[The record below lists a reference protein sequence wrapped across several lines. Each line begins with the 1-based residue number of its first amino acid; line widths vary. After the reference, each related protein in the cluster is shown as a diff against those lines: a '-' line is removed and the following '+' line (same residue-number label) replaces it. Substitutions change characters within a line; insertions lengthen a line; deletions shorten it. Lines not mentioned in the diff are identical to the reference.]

1 MKYAAIPRSSERERD
16 RDKNQIY
23 NIHGNLPGVT
33 YTVNAFTLSCLV
45 FFGNAM
51 NRSHIWNFI
60 EKKTKRSITKSLII
74 FSFLCEFQLFVK
86 IRIIIIGDYVVL
98 LLLFGMIQHVS
109 WCVVRWVAPIFFPNY
124 FGFSPKWQIGNSR
137 DTESDM
143 YAQPENECTQST
155 PSSKYTR
162 GSWIAV
168 KVNSS
173 CWMFCLS

>member
-1 MKYAAIPRSSERERD
+1 MKYAATPRSSES
-16 RDKNQIY
+16 DKNQIY

-86 IRIIIIGDYVVL
+86 IRIIIIGVWLCCVAASFWDDSTCELV
-98 LLLFGMIQHVS
+98 
-109 WCVVRWVAPIFFPNY
+109 CVVRWIAPIFFPNY

-137 DTESDM
+137 DTESYM
-143 YAQPENECTQST
+143 HAQPVNEYTQST

-168 KVNSS
+168 KVNSN